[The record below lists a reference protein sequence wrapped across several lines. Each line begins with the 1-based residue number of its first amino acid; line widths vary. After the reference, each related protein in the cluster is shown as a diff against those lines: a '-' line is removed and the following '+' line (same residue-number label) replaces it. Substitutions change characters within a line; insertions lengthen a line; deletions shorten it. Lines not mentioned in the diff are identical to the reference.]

1 MSQSKIKKATI
12 AIREMAKEQSWE
24 HFEIKATEDG
34 SGFKITQGQALLG
47 LAFYSLPKRD
57 SITLKSLQGHFLAS
71 ASIA

>member
-1 MSQSKIKKATI
+1 MSSKTGHKATN
-12 AIREMAKEQSWE
+12 AIREMAKGQSWE
-24 HFEIKATEDG
+24 HFEITATEDG

-57 SITLKSLQGHFLAS
+57 SITLKSLQGRFLAS